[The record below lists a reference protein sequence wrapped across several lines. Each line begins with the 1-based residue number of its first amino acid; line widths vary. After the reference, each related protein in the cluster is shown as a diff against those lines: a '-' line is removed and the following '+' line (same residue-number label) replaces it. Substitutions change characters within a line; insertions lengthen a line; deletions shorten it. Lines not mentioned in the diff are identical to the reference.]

1 MVIDTGAAR
10 LGAMVD
16 GMRARMLQRRV
27 DRLEEDR
34 ARLRTENAMLAGEL
48 EAERSERYEIE
59 EGGGFRPMRLL
70 FWAGLGY
77 GAWTMYRNRR
87 PQVQRAIGQAR
98 QQGERVLRLVS
109 GKAQVAAEEA
119 RNLGREAAEEVDE
132 FSSEVRESTRRVM
145 EAGPQSTG
153 TTSTTSTGRTGTTG
167 TGTTGTG
174 PARPMPPT
182 GTTGR

>member
-1 MVIDTGAAR
+1 MVIDTGMAR

-16 GMRARMLQRRV
+16 GIRVRMLQRRV

-34 ARLRTENAMLAGEL
+34 TRLRTENAMLVGEL
-48 EAERSERYEIE
+48 ETERAERHEIE
-59 EGGGFRPMRLL
+59 EGGGLRPMRLL

-119 RNLGREAAEEVDE
+119 RNLGREAAEEADE
-132 FSSEVRESTRRVM
+132 FSSEVRASTRRVM
-145 EAGPQSTG
+145 EAGPPSI
-153 TTSTTSTGRTGTTG
+153 
-167 TGTTGTG
+167 GTTGTG